1 MKHIIFIL
9 VFSLTVS
16 LNAQKMNSKKFQIE
30 GMTMAVTSMK
40 PMLDFYSGFFDISF
54 TEQNMFNSKLYQGK
68 WGDLNLLFCP
78 AEVARNSAKQ
88 NRHQFDI
95 VVEDIEASIKLA
107 TSFGGKPMGDITDD
121 NGVLSVGIYDPD
133 NNSIL
138 LKQYK
143 QNR

>member
-1 MKHIIFIL
+1 
-9 VFSLTVS
+9 
-16 LNAQKMNSKKFQIE
+16 MNPKKFQIE
-30 GMTMAVTSMK
+30 GMTMAVTIMK
-40 PMLDFYSGFFDISF
+40 PMLDFYSGVFDVSF
-54 TEQNMFNSKLYQGK
+54 TEKSMFNSKLYQGK
-68 WGDLNLLFCP
+68 LGDLNLLFCP

-107 TSFGGKPMGDITDD
+107 TGHGGKPMGDIAEE

-138 LKQYK
+138 FKQYK
-143 QNR
+143 TK